1 MDVMKILFFL
11 FWIKQKRQ
19 NKDVLANKGKVLGKQ
34 TILWLKWWRHG
45 DVRNSTTDIGKNGI

>member
-1 MDVMKILFFL
+1 MKILFFL

-45 DVRNSTTDIGKNGI
+45 DVGNSTTDIGKNGI